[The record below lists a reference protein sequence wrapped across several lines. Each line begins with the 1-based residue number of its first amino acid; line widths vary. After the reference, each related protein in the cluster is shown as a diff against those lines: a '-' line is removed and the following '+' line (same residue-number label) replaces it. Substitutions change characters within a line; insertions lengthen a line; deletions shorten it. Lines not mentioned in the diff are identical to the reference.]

1 MSIAAVYH
9 QPSVL
14 RADAWGFAEWGRDL
28 HRPSTVGLT
37 GCLHLVVMIYFW
49 DVAPE
54 GGATAVVPR
63 SHRFEDLAIDHGF
76 GPSRLEQ
83 VCTLPSVP
91 TVLYQVL

>member
-1 MSIAAVYH
+1 
-9 QPSVL
+9 
-14 RADAWGFAEWGRDL
+14 
-28 HRPSTVGLT
+28 
-37 GCLHLVVMIYFW
+37 MIYFW